1 MLHEQSHLLG
11 SRKETTGENHQIQS
25 HGDCVMSYNRNN
37 DTLVNYFNNSND
49 YEKLYC
55 DNCKQAI
62 KRLHRSQPVRRHCY
76 EIQKNYFRGSCFCLA
91 VLKLG
96 AFGLGFTRR

>member
-1 MLHEQSHLLG
+1 
-11 SRKETTGENHQIQS
+11 
-25 HGDCVMSYNRNN
+25 MSYNRNN

-62 KRLHRSQPVRRHCY
+62 KDYIDHNL
-76 EIQKNYFRGSCFCLA
+76 
-91 VLKLG
+91 
-96 AFGLGFTRR
+96 